1 MLRKLDLICRRTL
14 IKRVCG
20 LQSGETISLL
30 FSQSSSGPVHQLVS
44 SLIHHIAT
52 AHLAREGALRLH
64 STPLPDSA
72 LLRLVY
78 YSQA

>member
-1 MLRKLDLICRRTL
+1 MLRKLDLICRQTL
-14 IKRVCG
+14 IRRVCG

-30 FSQSSSGPVHQLVS
+30 FSQSNSGRVHQSVS
-44 SLIHHIAT
+44 PLIHHITT
-52 AHLAREGALRLH
+52 AHLARQGALCLR